1 MMEQLSSAV
10 VDNYTAGRLIK
21 PIAFDSK
28 NGVESLSEIKE
39 KMVLDD
45 VVNKIDVVGGY
56 LNFFIAKDGL
66 VKSTLEDVLN
76 KEDSFGII
84 NKWRKK
90 FDEIDVE
97 LPKLILWNAQSR
109 NDTQLSDKN
118 DPVEPGHGRL

>member
-1 MMEQLSSAV
+1 ME
-10 VDNYTAGRLIK
+10 I
-21 PIAFDSK
+21 DS
-28 NGVESLSEIKE
+28 
-39 KMVLDD
+39 
-45 VVNKIDVVGGY
+45 Y
-56 LNFFIAKDGL
+56 
-66 VKSTLEDVLN
+66 

-118 DPVEPGHGRL
+118 DPNVSFISGCSAATFSHLDTLISKSSYSAMVEILSLPQFQWQ